1 MRVVSWMT
9 ATLAL
14 IGSGAGAW
22 YIYGGN
28 HSASLYRTVT
38 VERGDLMAVINATG
52 TIEPEEVIDVGA
64 QVAGLVREFG
74 RDPQDPAKSIDFC
87 TEVNQDTVLARLDDS
102 LYVAQVEQAKANV
115 QKAEADLLQLQA
127 RLQQTEREW
136 NRVRRLGP
144 SRGVISELDYDLAL
158 ANFESAKASLT
169 VGDSVVAQSKAALR
183 QAEINLSYTVIRS
196 PVKGVIV
203 ARRVNVGQTVVA
215 SLNAPSLFLIAKDLR
230 RLQVWAAVN
239 EADIGSIHVGQKV
252 RFTVDAFPD
261 RLFLGTVGQ
270 IRLDAQMT
278 QNVVTYT
285 VVVHT
290 DNSDGKLLPYL
301 TGNLQFEVSQRH
313 HVVLIPNGGLRW
325 RPSVDRIHPD
335 EREAYLRSLRQ
346 PPRRNLAQGG
356 SPKQQQGTVW
366 LADGR
371 YVRPVKVN
379 VGLTDGTMTEVTSD
393 NLPEGA
399 EVVIGANTAEEEEVS
414 SPFAPQMFKTSKNKQ

>member
-1 MRVVSWMT
+1 MRVVSWMA

-14 IGSGAGAW
+14 IGGGAGVW
-22 YIYGGN
+22 YLYGGN
-28 HSASLYRTVT
+28 QGANLYRTVT

-87 TEVNQDTVLARLDDS
+87 TEVNQDTILARLDDS
-102 LYVAQVEQAKANV
+102 VYVAQVEQAKANV
-115 QKAEADLLQLQA
+115 QKAEADLLQFQA

-136 NRVRRLGP
+136 NRARRLGP

-158 ANFESAKASLT
+158 ANFESAKASLA
-169 VGDSVVAQSKAALR
+169 VGESVVAQAKAALR
-183 QAEINLSYTVIRS
+183 QAEINLSFTIIRS

-215 SLNAPSLFLIAKDLR
+215 SFNAPSLFLIAKDLR

-239 EADIGSIHVGQKV
+239 EADIGSIHIGQKV

-261 RLFLGTVGQ
+261 RVFLGTVGQ
-270 IRLDAQMT
+270 RRYDAQMT

-290 DNSDGKLLPYL
+290 DNLDGTLLPYL

-325 RPSVDRIHPD
+325 RPSADLIHPD
-335 EREAYLRSLRQ
+335 ERAAYLQSLRQ

-356 SPKQQQGTVW
+356 GPKPQQGTVW

-371 YVRPVKVN
+371 YVRPVKVT

-399 EVVIGANTAEEEEVS
+399 EVVIGTNITEEDEVS
-414 SPFAPQMFKTSKNKQ
+414 SPFAPQMFKGNKTKQ